1 MNRIAAYL
9 NRYIDGVAYSAP
21 SILEKYATDRSILK
35 YHPRIVAIP
44 ANTQDLCRLLRFSFQ
59 LTKKNISLPVTV
71 QGAAN
76 SKTGS
81 AIGNGLLVSTEKLN
95 RILEIDVRQRLA
107 RVQCGASY
115 HDVREALRSHGLD
128 LPIQADPSETI
139 GGIIAR
145 GARGSLNAKPLDI
158 SDMIEQLE
166 FVLYDGTIIE
176 SQKLNPTKGFNSR
189 KLKATEKE
197 IYRKL
202 APLIKAKKGIEQNTD
217 HRGLYNLAKASEKS
231 FNLADLVCGSEGTL
245 GIISEVI
252 LRCEA
257 IYDEPN
263 YVAVLCPNN
272 SKFIEV
278 AGLMHELKFSDVVF
292 YDTEIFNAKESTG
305 KDTSFFRS
313 ASDDGFLVV
322 AQAKDDSK
330 RLRRKK
336 VHKLAKKLPTGLKL
350 IESDDKNIAEFVTLN
365 EKLSAYL
372 NDTSNTQHLPLFD
385 DVYVPSEKMKEYLE
399 GVNKFAKALNMP
411 LALYGNLDHQLF
423 TMRPAFN
430 LNESNDRRKLIK
442 MFRIYIDFLDQLGA
456 SPCGN
461 ASSGRLMAM
470 FSNVKRDAKQ
480 LALEAEIKKIFDPAE
495 ILNPG
500 LKHEADAKVIL
511 KHFRTS
517 YNKGVSSKD

>member
-71 QGAAN
+71 RGAAN

-115 HDVREALRSHGLD
+115 HDVREALRIHGLD

-145 GARGSLNAKPLDI
+145 GARGSLNAKLFNAKESTGKDTSFFRSA
-158 SDMIEQLE
+158 SD
-166 FVLYDGTIIE
+166 DGFLVVAQAKDD
-176 SQKLNPTKGFNSR
+176 SKRLRR
-189 KLKATEKE
+189 KK
-197 IYRKL
+197 IRKL
-202 APLIKAKKGIEQNTD
+202 APLIKAKKGIEQSTD
-217 HRGLYNLAKASEKS
+217 HRGLYNLTKASEKS

-245 GIISEVI
+245 GVISEVI

-292 YDTEIFNAKESTG
+292 YDTVFNAKESTG

-322 AQAKDDSK
+322 AQAKDDSR

-350 IESDDKNIAEFVTLN
+350 IESDDRNIAEFVTLN

-385 DVYVPSEKMKEYLE
+385 DVYVPFGKMNEYLE
-399 GVNKFAKALNMP
+399 GVNKFAKALKMP
-411 LALYGNLDHQLF
+411 LALYGNLDRQLF
-423 TMRPAFN
+423 SMRPAFN

-470 FSNVKRDAKQ
+470 FSNTKRDAKQ

-495 ILNPG
+495 T
-500 LKHEADAKVIL
+500 KVYLQKISAFAL
-511 KHFRTS
+511 
-517 YNKGVSSKD
+517 YAICLML